1 MRKSILY
8 VMAML
13 FTIAGL
19 SIGGGGISAGLA
31 GGNDGDIVAGVFL
44 GGCLLA
50 IGLILFY
57 LARRMARRRAQP
69 LDMDTVTAVG
79 MAHAMNLGDEDGDV
93 PD

>member
-8 VMAML
+8 VMALL

-19 SIGGGGISAGLA
+19 SVGGGGISAGLA
-31 GGNDGDIVAGVFL
+31 GGSDEVIVAGVFI

-50 IGLILFY
+50 AGLILFY

-69 LDMDTVTAVG
+69 LDTDTVTAAG
-79 MAHAMNLGDEDGDV
+79 MARAVNPGDEGGGD
-93 PD
+93 PG